1 MPKGIRKI
9 MQETAQSIAKI
20 SSVLAHFTKQQCF
33 QNVIKKRFFL
43 HRLIAQMYTFAN
55 IPFSKNPKIF
65 RVYFLLRIE
74 IDL

>member
-9 MQETAQSIAKI
+9 MQETAQSTAKI

-33 QNVIKKRFFL
+33 QNVIKKRFLL
-43 HRLIAQMYTFAN
+43 HWVIYRMFTFAN
-55 IPFSKNPKIF
+55 IPSSKNPKILE
-65 RVYFLLRIE
+65 VYFLLHIE

>member
-9 MQETAQSIAKI
+9 MQETAQSTAKNQLC
-20 SSVLAHFTKQQCF
+20 LAHFPRQQCF

-55 IPFSKNPKIF
+55 IPSSKNPKIF
-65 RVYFLLRIE
+65 EVYFLLHIE